1 MKALAAVI
9 LTFFIVNTVFASVP
23 GLAVDDVRLRKR
35 RGNHSLLKSL
45 GLWTACHIFNKQC
58 PHPMDIV
65 SPDVALGYTYTTEV
79 RAFSLN
85 YPYDAELSRF
95 QRG

>member
-1 MKALAAVI
+1 
-9 LTFFIVNTVFASVP
+9 
-23 GLAVDDVRLRKR
+23 
-35 RGNHSLLKSL
+35 
-45 GLWTACHIFNKQC
+45 
-58 PHPMDIV
+58 MDIV
-65 SPDVALGYTYTTEV
+65 SPDVALGYTYTMEV